1 MLEILPELDKYALTA
16 GLPGLLSLSF
26 IDSAGLPTG
35 AAPDF
40 ALMAL
45 AHMRPQLLVVI
56 ALVVCC
62 TIGSAVGCVVLCYA
76 GRKGGQLILGKFD
89 EQRRAQVQEYIDRY
103 GLWAVMAAVMGPPPI
118 PTKLFIL
125 SAGVFGM
132 RVRKLLVGVLIG
144 RSIRYGIA
152 AYLGIALGDRAVEM
166 LRGLL

>member
-1 MLEILPELDKYALTA
+1 MLDFLPQLDRYALTA
-16 GLPGLLSLSF
+16 GLPGLFSLSF

-40 ALMAL
+40 LLMAL
-45 AHMRPQLLVVI
+45 AHIRPQLLGVM
-56 ALVVCC
+56 ALVTAC
-62 TIGSAVGCVVLCYA
+62 TLGSALGCLVLYGV

-89 EQRRAQVQEYIDRY
+89 EQRRAQVREYIDRY
-103 GLWAVMAAVMGPPPI
+103 GLWAVIAAVMGPPPI

-132 RVRKLLVGVLIG
+132 RVSELLIGVLVG
-144 RSIRYGIA
+144 RAIRYGGA
-152 AYLGIALGDRAVEM
+152 AYLGIAIGDHAVEI

>member
-1 MLEILPELDKYALTA
+1 MLQFLPRFEQYALTA
-16 GLPGLLSLSF
+16 GLPGLLTLSF

-40 ALMAL
+40 LLMAL
-45 AHMRPQLLVVI
+45 AHMRPQLLSVI
-56 ALVVCC
+56 ALVLFC
-62 TIGSAVGCVVLCYA
+62 TVGSAVGCVALCYA
-76 GRKGGQLILGKFD
+76 GRKGGQIILGKFD
-89 EQRRAQVQEYIDRY
+89 EQRRAQVREYIDRY

-132 RVRKLLVGVLIG
+132 RVRKLLVGVLVG
-144 RSIRYGIA
+144 RTIRYGIA
-152 AYLGIALGDRAVEM
+152 AYLGITLGDRAVEF